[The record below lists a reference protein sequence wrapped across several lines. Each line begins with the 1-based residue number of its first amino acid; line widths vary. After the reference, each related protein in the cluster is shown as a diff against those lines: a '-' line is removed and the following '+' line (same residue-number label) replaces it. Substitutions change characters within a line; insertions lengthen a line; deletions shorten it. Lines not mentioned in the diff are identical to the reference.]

1 MNQQVNVR
9 YNALDSFLNEA
20 TGTDSSS
27 SFVLYAILS
36 PPQEH
41 ERVLSY
47 ILRVSRRCQRLIHSQ
62 FMFNLVLVSC
72 KCRALF
78 RTASPPRTAHYCHC
92 LTVLQFHP
100 LLTTVFSSI
109 TDRLTVH

>member
-36 PPQEH
+36 PLADCHHLILLPD
-41 ERVLSY
+41 LFASSY
-47 ILRVSRRCQRLIHSQ
+47 YVTS
-62 FMFNLVLVSC
+62 
-72 KCRALF
+72 
-78 RTASPPRTAHYCHC
+78 TGT
-92 LTVLQFHP
+92 
-100 LLTTVFSSI
+100 
-109 TDRLTVH
+109 